1 MKKYLKLF
9 KDILESIVYILL
21 GTIPVTLPFLSC
33 YILGILIN
41 L

>member
-9 KDILESIVYILL
+9 KDILETILYVLL
-21 GTIPVTLPFLSC
+21 GTMPITLPFLSC
-33 YILGILIN
+33 YILNILVN